1 MAADRID
8 DVLELHR
15 RAAGH
20 FGEKVLAVGEDQW
33 HLPTPCSEWD
43 VHQLVNHVV
52 YENRWAV
59 DLVAGKTVA
68 EVGDRHEGDL
78 LGDDPVSAWHESLA
92 AAREALD
99 EPGVL
104 DRTVHL
110 SYGDETAT
118 EYFTQLVTDLVVHG
132 WDLARAI
139 GADEEMDAE
148 LAGFVWQ
155 AWKDRED
162 MVRGSGMFGEHLDV
176 PADADTQTK
185 LLALL
190 GRRA

>member
-1 MAADRID
+1 MD
-8 DVLELHR
+8 DVVELHR

-20 FGEKVLAVGEDQW
+20 FGDKVLAVGPDQW
-33 HLPTPCSEWD
+33 ARPTPCSEWD
-43 VHQLVNHVV
+43 VRALVNHLV

-59 DLVAGKTVA
+59 DLVAGATVA
-68 EVGDRHEGDL
+68 E
-78 LGDDPVSAWHESLA
+78 DPVSAWHESLA
-92 AAREALD
+92 AARDALD
-99 EPGVL
+99 QPGVL

-118 EYFTQLVTDLVVHG
+118 EYLTQLVTDLAVHG

-139 GADEEMDAE
+139 GADEQIDPE

-162 MVRGSGMFGEHLDV
+162 MVRGSGMFGEHIDV

>member
-1 MAADRID
+1 MD
-8 DVLELHR
+8 DVIELHR
-15 RAAGH
+15 RAAGQ
-20 FGEKVLAVGEDQW
+20 FGDKVLAIGADQW
-33 HLPTPCSEWD
+33 SLPTPCSEWD
-43 VHQLVNHVV
+43 VRTLVNHLV

-68 EVGDRHEGDL
+68 EVGDAYEGDL

-92 AAREALD
+92 AARDALD

-118 EYFTQLVTDLVVHG
+118 EYLTQLVTDLTVHG

-139 GADEEMDAE
+139 GADEQIDPE
-148 LAGFVWQ
+148 LSGFVWQ

-162 MVRGSGMFGEHLDV
+162 MVRGSGMFGEHTDA
-176 PADADTQTK
+176 PDGADTQTK

>member
-1 MAADRID
+1 MD

-20 FGEKVLAVGEDQW
+20 FGELVLAVRDDQW
-33 HLPTPCSEWD
+33 GNATPCSEWD
-43 VHQLVNHVV
+43 VRALVNHLV

-68 EVGDRHEGDL
+68 EVGDRYEGDQ
-78 LGDDPVSAWHESLA
+78 LGDDPVNAWHESLA

-99 EPGVL
+99 EPGAI

-118 EYFTQLVTDLVVHG
+118 EYFTQLVTDLTVHG

-139 GADEEMDAE
+139 GADDRIDPE

-162 MVRGSGMFGEHLDV
+162 MVRGSGMFGEHIDV
-176 PADADTQTK
+176 PEDADTQTR

>member
-1 MAADRID
+1 MD

-15 RAAGH
+15 QAAGR
-20 FGEKVLAVGEDQW
+20 FGERVLAVRPDQW
-33 HLPTPCSEWD
+33 HLATPCSEWD
-43 VHQLVNHVV
+43 VRALVNHLV

-68 EVGDRHEGDL
+68 DVGDRYEGDL

-92 AAREALD
+92 AARDALD
-99 EPGVL
+99 ERGVL

-110 SYGDETAT
+110 SYGDEAAT
-118 EYFTQLVTDLVVHG
+118 EYLTQLVTDLTVHG

-139 GADEEMDAE
+139 GLDDQLDPE
-148 LAGFVWQ
+148 LVGFVWQ

-162 MVRGSGMFGEHLDV
+162 MVRGSGMFGEHIDV
-176 PADADTQTK
+176 SDDADTQTK